1 MNPYVEITIRSIIGF
16 FSLWLFARVLGSRQI
31 SQLTFY
37 DYVVGITIGSIAG
50 TLCVDRDIPILYS
63 IIAIAIWVFG
73 VFVFELLTNKSIIL
87 RRVFSGCAKV
97 LISEGEIIGKNLK
110 LTRFDINDL
119 LRELRSMGYFN
130 VADIQFAILETNG
143 KVSVLPKENV
153 RPLQPADMEK
163 NLPEKSLV
171 TNIIIDGKIME
182 ENLATTKKDKQ
193 WVQDQLNS
201 QGKGNIK
208 NIILATLD
216 DNYNLSV
223 YEKGSTTDY
232 DTVFQ

>member
-1 MNPYVEITIRSIIGF
+1 
-16 FSLWLFARVLGSRQI
+16 
-31 SQLTFY
+31 
-37 DYVVGITIGSIAG
+37 
-50 TLCVDRDIPILYS
+50 
-63 IIAIAIWVFG
+63 
-73 VFVFELLTNKSIIL
+73 
-87 RRVFSGCAKV
+87 
-97 LISEGEIIGKNLK
+97 
-110 LTRFDINDL
+110 
-119 LRELRSMGYFN
+119 MGYFN